1 MGLFKRTPKTPPV
14 DPAEVAELR
23 RQIEE
28 LNARLHAVTSVDG
41 EHARR
46 LDELDGKVISLG
58 ARVTQVGT
66 EVTHQLGELSGDIDK
81 LGARTDEI
89 ASTIG
94 DLPEQVDAV
103 RSDQAR
109 LANEQARYEI
119 RFSQD
124 LAEVADIAMKK
135 R

>member
-14 DPAEVAELR
+14 DPAEVVELR
-23 RQIEE
+23 RQVEE
-28 LNARLHAVTSVDG
+28 LQGLVQSITSANEVRDQRAG
-41 EHARR
+41 
-46 LDELDGKVISLG
+46 ELDGKVVSLG
-58 ARVTQVGT
+58 ARITQVGT
-66 EVTHQLGELSGDIDK
+66 EVTHQLGELSNDIDK
-81 LGARTDEI
+81 LGARADEI
-89 ASTIG
+89 AASVS
-94 DLPEQVDAV
+94 DLPQQVEAV
-103 RSDQAR
+103 RGDQAR

>member
-1 MGLFKRTPKTPPV
+1 MGLFKRAPKTPPV

-23 RQIEE
+23 RRIEE
-28 LNARLHAVTSVDG
+28 LQSQIRSISTSDELRDQRVT
-41 EHARR
+41 
-46 LDELDGKVISLG
+46 ELDGKVISLG
-58 ARVTQVGT
+58 ARITQVGT

-89 ASTIG
+89 ATTIA
-94 DLPEQVDAV
+94 DLPEQVEAV

>member
-23 RQIEE
+23 QQIEE
-28 LNARLHAVTSVDG
+28 LRAQLRTMTTDDEARDRHVA
-41 EHARR
+41 
-46 LDELDGKVISLG
+46 ELDGKVISLG

-66 EVTHQLGELSGDIDK
+66 EVTHQLGELSGDIDNPAK
-81 LGARTDEI
+81 RTDEI
-89 ASTIG
+89 TATIG
-94 DLPEQVDAV
+94 DLPEQVEAV

>member
-1 MGLFKRTPKTPPV
+1 KTPPV

-28 LNARLHAVTSVDG
+28 LNERLRVISDTDA
-41 EHARR
+41 EHDRR
-46 LDELDGKVISLG
+46 IGELDGKVISLG

-94 DLPEQVDAV
+94 DLPEQVESV

-119 RFSQD
+119 RVSQD

>member
-1 MGLFKRTPKTPPV
+1 
-14 DPAEVAELR
+14 
-23 RQIEE
+23 
-28 LNARLHAVTSVDG
+28 
-41 EHARR
+41 
-46 LDELDGKVISLG
+46 
-58 ARVTQVGT
+58 
-66 EVTHQLGELSGDIDK
+66 VTHQLGELSGDIDNLAK
-81 LGARTDEI
+81 RTDEI
-89 ASTIG
+89 TATIG
-94 DLPEQVDAV
+94 DLPEQVEAV

>member
-23 RQIEE
+23 RQIDE
-28 LNARLHAVTSVDG
+28 LNERLRVISDTDA
-41 EHARR
+41 EHDRR
-46 LDELDGKVISLG
+46 IGELDGKVISLG

-89 ASTIG
+89 AATIG
-94 DLPEQVDAV
+94 DLPEQVESV